1 MTDDE
6 IEGTLA
12 FLAMAEKLKDTLRT
26 GHTTAGRS
34 ESTAEHSWRL
44 CLMALV
50 LGERLGVDTGRLLG
64 ICLVHDLAEALTG
77 DIPATAA
84 RADNG
89 KAAAERAA
97 LATLTAPLPDA
108 TRGAIS
114 ALWEDYET
122 GATREGRIA
131 KGLDKLETI
140 LQHAQGLNPPGFD
153 LAYNLD
159 YGRAATDADPL
170 LAALRARLDARTRAR
185 LAEDAK
191 PSGRGSSPSPLP
203 PGEGGRAAAG

>member
-12 FLAMAEKLKDTLRT
+12 FLDMAATLKDTLRT
-26 GHTTAGRS
+26 GHTAAGRR
-34 ESTAEHSWRL
+34 ESTAEHTWRL

-50 LGERLGVDTGRLLG
+50 LGERLGVDTGRLIA

-77 DIPATAA
+77 DIPAPDA
-84 RADNG
+84 RGD
-89 KAAAERAA
+89 KSAAERAA
-97 LATLTAPLPDA
+97 LATLTATLPAA
-108 TRGAIS
+108 TREALG
-114 ALWEDYET
+114 ALWAEYET

-140 LQHAQGLNPPGFD
+140 QQHAQGANPPGFD
-153 LAYNLD
+153 LAYNLR

-170 LAALRARLDARTRAR
+170 LAALRTKLDARTQAR
-185 LAEDAK
+185 LARD
-191 PSGRGSSPSPLP
+191 
-203 PGEGGRAAAG
+203 AAG